1 MLDRE
6 VGEHAWHCL
15 GGSGHSRSHHGRYG
29 HRQDQGV
36 HEDHYYVT
44 LGIRY
49 NINYY
54 NFYKTKKKKY

>member
-6 VGEHAWHCL
+6 MGEHAGHSLC
-15 GGSGHSRSHHGRYG
+15 GRGHSRSNHGRHG

-36 HEDHYYVT
+36 HEDHYNVT

-49 NINYY
+49 NRSYY
-54 NFYKTKKKKY
+54 NLNNT